1 MGRNHEAGMVLGVG
15 TDSGV
20 RVAWTVHTEIRDMV
34 SCGLSPMEGIMA
46 ATRNNAE
53 FLGLDDLGTVA
64 EGKSASFVVL
74 EANPLEDINNTRRI
88 ADVYLRGERIDREAL
103 RAEFMEGTR

>member
-1 MGRNHEAGMVLGVG
+1 M
-15 TDSGV
+15 
-20 RVAWTVHTEIRDMV
+20 
-34 SCGLSPMEGIMA
+34 
-46 ATRNNAE
+46 
-53 FLGLDDLGTVA
+53 VA

-88 ADVYLRGERIDREAL
+88 ADVYLRGDRIDRETL

>member
-1 MGRNHEAGMVLGVG
+1 
-15 TDSGV
+15 
-20 RVAWTVHTEIRDMV
+20 
-34 SCGLSPMEGIMA
+34 MEGIMA

-53 FLGLDDLGTVA
+53 FLGIDDLGMVA

-88 ADVYLRGERIDREAL
+88 ADVYLRGDRIDRETL